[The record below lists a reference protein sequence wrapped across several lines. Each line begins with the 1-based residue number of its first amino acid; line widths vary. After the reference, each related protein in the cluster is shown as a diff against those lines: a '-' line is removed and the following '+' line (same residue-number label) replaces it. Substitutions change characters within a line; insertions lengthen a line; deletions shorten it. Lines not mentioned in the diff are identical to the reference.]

1 MLIMI
6 FKEIKNEQT
15 KYQILILLKN
25 IIMRNWV
32 KKNNQNF
39 IATINFKI
47 KEEVREEL
55 IGIYR
60 NSWKLYYKQFNQI
73 FKYLAR
79 QDFPNNYELLNKFV
93 GEILLSLVSIDISQM
108 L

>member
-1 MLIMI
+1 MI

-60 NSWKLYYKQFNQI
+60 NSWKLYYKQFN
-73 FKYLAR
+73 
-79 QDFPNNYELLNKFV
+79 
-93 GEILLSLVSIDISQM
+93 
-108 L
+108 